1 MDFTDQN
8 FKKEVLDSKILV
20 LVDFWAPWCGPCRT
34 QGPIIEKLE
43 KEYAGG
49 DIKIGKMNVDENS
62 AIPQKF
68 GVMSI
73 PTLIIF
79 KDGKL
84 VEQMVGVQ
92 SKDILQKKLDALM
105 K

>member
-1 MDFTDQN
+1 
-8 FKKEVLDSKILV
+8 
-20 LVDFWAPWCGPCRT
+20 
-34 QGPIIEKLE
+34 
-43 KEYAGG
+43 
-49 DIKIGKMNVDENS
+49 MNVDENS